1 MENIYFIAPVKWRLE
16 KLSPT
21 TEDVDLDAL
30 DQQLIWLD
38 TGIIIDARQKRFT
51 CEVCGNGV
59 DSICK
64 HENPD
69 GQPKTLPKLQAK
81 KHIKRPMNA
90 FFLWSKLERKKIS
103 EVTQD
108 KHNQNAITKEL
119 GRRWKLLPEEA
130 RQPYFDEA
138 ERLRILHLQ
147 EYPDYKFQP
156 RKKPKT
162 AAGSPSNQQ
171 KVVPETTAQQSPG
184 QQSLQLHHHQPQNNG
199 LHHHSSTTALS
210 PSAAA
215 LRSLNDKSR
224 TLGKPNVQAV
234 KAKINAGSNSPK
246 LLTNL
251 DPSKL
256 KLRLT
261 IDRKFKEAV
270 TTSVSSTTLAA
281 SAVSPNDSFYVDDQ
295 NKQPKLVSIAAV
307 AESKL
312 VIKPKI
318 EAADAVSTVATL
330 TSNGS
335 GLQIEPLFENQQ
347 PQTLQSPVNHNN
359 NIVMN
364 SNDLVQ
370 QQQSPAAQATQQPRQ
385 PSQIPAPQSDLST
398 PSKQVEVIKTET
410 PESLVDLEGL
420 NELFIAGSNGDVNL
434 DALEPT
440 SNVIDTWESGS
451 SSSGSVGSHFDF
463 GCSQDEVSDML
474 SDFGVSETDWV
485 DNLIAI

>member
-1 MENIYFIAPVKWRLE
+1 MLQTKKH
-16 KLSPT
+16 KL
-21 TEDVDLDAL
+21 
-30 DQQLIWLD
+30 
-38 TGIIIDARQKRFT
+38 
-51 CEVCGNGV
+51 N
-59 DSICK
+59 
-64 HENPD
+64 
-69 GQPKTLPKLQAK
+69 
-81 KHIKRPMNA
+81 HIKRPMNA
-90 FFLWSKLERKKIS
+90 FMVWSQLERRKII
-103 EVTQD
+103 EVTPD
-108 KHNQNAITKEL
+108 KHNAEISKEL

-130 RQPYFDEA
+130 RQPYIDEA
-138 ERLRILHLQ
+138 ERLRILHQ
-147 EYPDYKFQP
+147 KEYPDYKYKP

-162 AAGSPSNQQ
+162 AAGSASHQQ
-171 KVVPETTAQQSPG
+171 SSPG

-281 SAVSPNDSFYVDDQ
+281 SVSPNESFYVDSDQ

-370 QQQSPAAQATQQPRQ
+370 QPQNPVATQQRQ
-385 PSQIPAPQSDLST
+385 ESQIQPTQTLST
-398 PSKQVEVIKTET
+398 PSKQEVIKTET
-410 PESLVDLEGL
+410 ESLVDLEGL

>member
-1 MENIYFIAPVKWRLE
+1 MLQTKKH
-16 KLSPT
+16 KL
-21 TEDVDLDAL
+21 
-30 DQQLIWLD
+30 
-38 TGIIIDARQKRFT
+38 
-51 CEVCGNGV
+51 N
-59 DSICK
+59 
-64 HENPD
+64 
-69 GQPKTLPKLQAK
+69 
-81 KHIKRPMNA
+81 HIKRPMNA
-90 FFLWSKLERKKIS
+90 FMVWSQLERRKII
-103 EVTQD
+103 EVTPD
-108 KHNQNAITKEL
+108 KHNAEISKEL

-130 RQPYFDEA
+130 RQPYIDEA
-138 ERLRILHLQ
+138 ERLRILHQ
-147 EYPDYKFQP
+147 KEYPDYKYKP

-162 AAGSPSNQQ
+162 AAGSASHQQ
-171 KVVPETTAQQSPG
+171 SSPG

-270 TTSVSSTTLAA
+270 TTTAAASPAAAVSSTTIA
-281 SAVSPNDSFYVDDQ
+281 AVSPNQSFYVDDQ
-295 NKQPKLVSIAAV
+295 NKQQPKLVSIAAV

-420 NELFIAGSNGDVNL
+420 NELFIANGDVNL
-434 DALEPT
+434 DALEPGSGHT
-440 SNVIDTWESGS
+440 TVIDTWESGS

>member
-1 MENIYFIAPVKWRLE
+1 MLQTKKH
-16 KLSPT
+16 KL
-21 TEDVDLDAL
+21 
-30 DQQLIWLD
+30 
-38 TGIIIDARQKRFT
+38 
-51 CEVCGNGV
+51 N
-59 DSICK
+59 
-64 HENPD
+64 
-69 GQPKTLPKLQAK
+69 
-81 KHIKRPMNA
+81 HIKRPMNA
-90 FFLWSKLERKKIS
+90 FMVWSQLERRKII
-103 EVTQD
+103 EVTPD
-108 KHNQNAITKEL
+108 KHNAEISKEL

-130 RQPYFDEA
+130 RQPYIDEA
-138 ERLRILHLQ
+138 ERLRILHQ
-147 EYPDYKFQP
+147 KEYPDYKYKP

-162 AAGSPSNQQ
+162 AAAGGSAS
-171 KVVPETTAQQSPG
+171 QQSPAS
-184 QQSLQLHHHQPQNNG
+184 QLQLHHHHQLPQNNG

-281 SAVSPNDSFYVDDQ
+281 SVSPNESFYVDSDQ

-318 EAADAVSTVATL
+318 EAAADAVSTVATL

-370 QQQSPAAQATQQPRQ
+370 PQNPVATQQRQ
-385 PSQIPAPQSDLST
+385 ESQIQPTQTLST
-398 PSKQVEVIKTET
+398 PSKQEVIKTET
-410 PESLVDLEGL
+410 ESLVDLEGL

>member
-1 MENIYFIAPVKWRLE
+1 MLQTKKH
-16 KLSPT
+16 KL
-21 TEDVDLDAL
+21 
-30 DQQLIWLD
+30 
-38 TGIIIDARQKRFT
+38 
-51 CEVCGNGV
+51 N
-59 DSICK
+59 
-64 HENPD
+64 
-69 GQPKTLPKLQAK
+69 
-81 KHIKRPMNA
+81 HIKRPMNA
-90 FFLWSKLERKKIS
+90 FMVWSQLERRKII
-103 EVTQD
+103 EVTPD
-108 KHNQNAITKEL
+108 KHNAEISKEL

-130 RQPYFDEA
+130 RQPYIDEA
-138 ERLRILHLQ
+138 ERLRILHQ
-147 EYPDYKFQP
+147 KEYPDYKYKP

-162 AAGSPSNQQ
+162 AAAAGGSAS
-171 KVVPETTAQQSPG
+171 QQSPA
-184 QQSLQLHHHQPQNNG
+184 SQLHHHHQLPQNNG

-246 LLTNL
+246 LLTHL

-281 SAVSPNDSFYVDDQ
+281 SVSPNESFYVDSDQ

-318 EAADAVSTVATL
+318 EAAADAVSTVATL

-370 QQQSPAAQATQQPRQ
+370 QPQNPVATQQRQ
-385 PSQIPAPQSDLST
+385 ESQIQPTQTLST
-398 PSKQVEVIKTET
+398 PSKQEVIKTET
-410 PESLVDLEGL
+410 ESLVDLEGL

>member
-1 MENIYFIAPVKWRLE
+1 MLQTKKH
-16 KLSPT
+16 KL
-21 TEDVDLDAL
+21 
-30 DQQLIWLD
+30 
-38 TGIIIDARQKRFT
+38 
-51 CEVCGNGV
+51 N
-59 DSICK
+59 
-64 HENPD
+64 
-69 GQPKTLPKLQAK
+69 
-81 KHIKRPMNA
+81 HIKRPMNA
-90 FFLWSKLERKKIS
+90 FMVWSQLERRKII
-103 EVTQD
+103 EVTPD
-108 KHNQNAITKEL
+108 KHNAEISKEL

-130 RQPYFDEA
+130 RQPYIDEA
-138 ERLRILHLQ
+138 ERLRILHQ
-147 EYPDYKFQP
+147 KEYPDYKYKP

-162 AAGSPSNQQ
+162 AAAGGSAS
-171 KVVPETTAQQSPG
+171 QQSPAS
-184 QQSLQLHHHQPQNNG
+184 QLQLHHHHQLPQNNG

-281 SAVSPNDSFYVDDQ
+281 SVSPNESFYVDSDQ

-318 EAADAVSTVATL
+318 EAAADAVSTVATL

-370 QQQSPAAQATQQPRQ
+370 QPQNPVATQQRQ
-385 PSQIPAPQSDLST
+385 ESQIQPTQTLST
-398 PSKQVEVIKTET
+398 PSKQEVIKTET
-410 PESLVDLEGL
+410 ESLVDLEGL

>member
-1 MENIYFIAPVKWRLE
+1 MLQTKKH
-16 KLSPT
+16 KL
-21 TEDVDLDAL
+21 
-30 DQQLIWLD
+30 
-38 TGIIIDARQKRFT
+38 
-51 CEVCGNGV
+51 N
-59 DSICK
+59 
-64 HENPD
+64 
-69 GQPKTLPKLQAK
+69 
-81 KHIKRPMNA
+81 HIKRPMNA
-90 FFLWSKLERKKIS
+90 FMVWSQLERRKII
-103 EVTQD
+103 EVTPD
-108 KHNQNAITKEL
+108 KHNAEISKEL

-130 RQPYFDEA
+130 RQPYIDEA
-138 ERLRILHLQ
+138 ERLRILHQ
-147 EYPDYKFQP
+147 KEYPDYKYKP

-162 AAGSPSNQQ
+162 AAAGGSAS
-171 KVVPETTAQQSPG
+171 QQSPAS
-184 QQSLQLHHHQPQNNG
+184 QLQLHHHHQLPQNNG

-246 LLTNL
+246 LLTHL

-281 SAVSPNDSFYVDDQ
+281 SVSPNESFYVDSDQ

-318 EAADAVSTVATL
+318 EAAADAVSTVATL

-398 PSKQVEVIKTET
+398 PRSK
-410 PESLVDLEGL
+410 
-420 NELFIAGSNGDVNL
+420 
-434 DALEPT
+434 
-440 SNVIDTWESGS
+440 
-451 SSSGSVGSHFDF
+451 
-463 GCSQDEVSDML
+463 
-474 SDFGVSETDWV
+474 
-485 DNLIAI
+485 

>member
-1 MENIYFIAPVKWRLE
+1 MLQTKKH
-16 KLSPT
+16 KL
-21 TEDVDLDAL
+21 
-30 DQQLIWLD
+30 
-38 TGIIIDARQKRFT
+38 
-51 CEVCGNGV
+51 N
-59 DSICK
+59 
-64 HENPD
+64 
-69 GQPKTLPKLQAK
+69 
-81 KHIKRPMNA
+81 HIKRPMNA
-90 FFLWSKLERKKIS
+90 FMVWSQLERRKII
-103 EVTQD
+103 EVTPD
-108 KHNQNAITKEL
+108 KHNAEISKEL

-130 RQPYFDEA
+130 RQPYIDEA
-138 ERLRILHLQ
+138 ERLRILHQ
-147 EYPDYKFQP
+147 KEYPDYKYKP

-162 AAGSPSNQQ
+162 AAAGGSAS
-171 KVVPETTAQQSPG
+171 QQSPA
-184 QQSLQLHHHQPQNNG
+184 SQLHHHHQLPQNNG

-246 LLTNL
+246 LLTHL

-281 SAVSPNDSFYVDDQ
+281 SVSPNESFYVDSDQ

-318 EAADAVSTVATL
+318 EAAADAVSTVATL

-370 QQQSPAAQATQQPRQ
+370 PQNPVATQQRQ
-385 PSQIPAPQSDLST
+385 ESQIQPTQTLST
-398 PSKQVEVIKTET
+398 PSKQEVIKTET
-410 PESLVDLEGL
+410 ESLVDLEGL

>member
-1 MENIYFIAPVKWRLE
+1 MLQTKKH
-16 KLSPT
+16 KL
-21 TEDVDLDAL
+21 
-30 DQQLIWLD
+30 
-38 TGIIIDARQKRFT
+38 
-51 CEVCGNGV
+51 N
-59 DSICK
+59 
-64 HENPD
+64 
-69 GQPKTLPKLQAK
+69 
-81 KHIKRPMNA
+81 HIKRPMNA
-90 FFLWSKLERKKIS
+90 FMVWSQLERRKII
-103 EVTQD
+103 EVTPD
-108 KHNQNAITKEL
+108 KHNAEISKEL

-130 RQPYFDEA
+130 RQPYIDEA
-138 ERLRILHLQ
+138 ERLRILHQ
-147 EYPDYKFQP
+147 KEYPDYKYKP

-162 AAGSPSNQQ
+162 AAAGGSAS
-171 KVVPETTAQQSPG
+171 QQSPA
-184 QQSLQLHHHQPQNNG
+184 SQLHHHHQLPQNNG

-281 SAVSPNDSFYVDDQ
+281 SVSPNESFYVDSDQ

-370 QQQSPAAQATQQPRQ
+370 QPQNPVATQQRQ
-385 PSQIPAPQSDLST
+385 ESQIQPTQTLST
-398 PSKQVEVIKTET
+398 PSKQEVIKTET
-410 PESLVDLEGL
+410 ESLVDLEGL

>member
-1 MENIYFIAPVKWRLE
+1 MLQTKKH
-16 KLSPT
+16 KL
-21 TEDVDLDAL
+21 
-30 DQQLIWLD
+30 
-38 TGIIIDARQKRFT
+38 
-51 CEVCGNGV
+51 N
-59 DSICK
+59 
-64 HENPD
+64 
-69 GQPKTLPKLQAK
+69 
-81 KHIKRPMNA
+81 HIKRPMNA
-90 FFLWSKLERKKIS
+90 FMVWSQLERRKII
-103 EVTQD
+103 EVTPD
-108 KHNQNAITKEL
+108 KHNAEISKEL

-130 RQPYFDEA
+130 RQPYIDEA
-138 ERLRILHLQ
+138 ERLRILHQ
-147 EYPDYKFQP
+147 KEYPDYKYKP

-162 AAGSPSNQQ
+162 AAGSASNQQ

>member
-1 MENIYFIAPVKWRLE
+1 MPGQEVFRSMQVHTSSKTPYSDATQTKKH
-16 KLSPT
+16 KL
-21 TEDVDLDAL
+21 
-30 DQQLIWLD
+30 
-38 TGIIIDARQKRFT
+38 
-51 CEVCGNGV
+51 N
-59 DSICK
+59 
-64 HENPD
+64 
-69 GQPKTLPKLQAK
+69 
-81 KHIKRPMNA
+81 HIKRPMNA
-90 FFLWSKLERKKIS
+90 FMVWSQLERRKII
-103 EVTQD
+103 EVTPD
-108 KHNQNAITKEL
+108 KHNAEISKEL

-130 RQPYFDEA
+130 RQPYIDEA
-138 ERLRILHLQ
+138 ERLRILHQ
-147 EYPDYKFQP
+147 KEYPDYKYKP

-162 AAGSPSNQQ
+162 AAAGGSAS
-171 KVVPETTAQQSPG
+171 QQSPA
-184 QQSLQLHHHQPQNNG
+184 SQLHHHHQLPQNNG

-281 SAVSPNDSFYVDDQ
+281 SVSPNESFYVDSDQ

-318 EAADAVSTVATL
+318 EAAADAVSTVATL

-370 QQQSPAAQATQQPRQ
+370 QPQNPVATQQRQ
-385 PSQIPAPQSDLST
+385 ESQIQPTQTLST
-398 PSKQVEVIKTET
+398 PSKQEVIKTET
-410 PESLVDLEGL
+410 ESLVDLEGL

>member
-1 MENIYFIAPVKWRLE
+1 MLQTKKH
-16 KLSPT
+16 KL
-21 TEDVDLDAL
+21 
-30 DQQLIWLD
+30 
-38 TGIIIDARQKRFT
+38 
-51 CEVCGNGV
+51 N
-59 DSICK
+59 
-64 HENPD
+64 
-69 GQPKTLPKLQAK
+69 
-81 KHIKRPMNA
+81 HIKRPMNA
-90 FFLWSKLERKKIS
+90 FMVWSQLERRKII
-103 EVTQD
+103 EVTPD
-108 KHNQNAITKEL
+108 KHNAEISKEL

-130 RQPYFDEA
+130 RQPYIDEA
-138 ERLRILHLQ
+138 ERLRILHQ
-147 EYPDYKFQP
+147 KEYPDYKYKP

-162 AAGSPSNQQ
+162 AAAGGSAS
-171 KVVPETTAQQSPG
+171 QQSPA
-184 QQSLQLHHHQPQNNG
+184 SQLHHHHQLPQNNG

-281 SAVSPNDSFYVDDQ
+281 SVSPNESFYVDSDQ

-318 EAADAVSTVATL
+318 EAAADAVSTVATL

-370 QQQSPAAQATQQPRQ
+370 QPQNPVATQQRQ
-385 PSQIPAPQSDLST
+385 ESQIQPTQTLST
-398 PSKQVEVIKTET
+398 PSKQEVIKTET
-410 PESLVDLEGL
+410 ESLVDLEGL

>member
-1 MENIYFIAPVKWRLE
+1 MLQTKKH
-16 KLSPT
+16 KL
-21 TEDVDLDAL
+21 
-30 DQQLIWLD
+30 
-38 TGIIIDARQKRFT
+38 
-51 CEVCGNGV
+51 N
-59 DSICK
+59 
-64 HENPD
+64 
-69 GQPKTLPKLQAK
+69 
-81 KHIKRPMNA
+81 HIKRPMNA
-90 FFLWSKLERKKIS
+90 FMVWSQLERRKII
-103 EVTQD
+103 EVTPD
-108 KHNQNAITKEL
+108 KHNAEISKEL

-130 RQPYFDEA
+130 RQPYIDEA
-138 ERLRILHLQ
+138 ERLRILHQ
-147 EYPDYKFQP
+147 KEYPDYKYKP

-162 AAGSPSNQQ
+162 AAAAGGSAS
-171 KVVPETTAQQSPG
+171 QQSPA
-184 QQSLQLHHHQPQNNG
+184 SQLHHHHQLPQNNG

-246 LLTNL
+246 LLTHL

-281 SAVSPNDSFYVDDQ
+281 SVSPNESFYVDSDQ

-318 EAADAVSTVATL
+318 EAAADAVSTVATL

-370 QQQSPAAQATQQPRQ
+370 PQNPVATQQRQ
-385 PSQIPAPQSDLST
+385 ESQIQPTQTLST
-398 PSKQVEVIKTET
+398 PSKQEVIKTET
-410 PESLVDLEGL
+410 ESLVDLEGL

>member
-1 MENIYFIAPVKWRLE
+1 MLQTKKH
-16 KLSPT
+16 KL
-21 TEDVDLDAL
+21 
-30 DQQLIWLD
+30 
-38 TGIIIDARQKRFT
+38 
-51 CEVCGNGV
+51 N
-59 DSICK
+59 
-64 HENPD
+64 
-69 GQPKTLPKLQAK
+69 
-81 KHIKRPMNA
+81 HIKRPMNA
-90 FFLWSKLERKKIS
+90 FMVWSQLERRKII
-103 EVTQD
+103 EVTPD
-108 KHNQNAITKEL
+108 KHNAEISKEL

-130 RQPYFDEA
+130 RQPYIDEA
-138 ERLRILHLQ
+138 ERLRILHQ
-147 EYPDYKFQP
+147 KEYPDYKYKP

-162 AAGSPSNQQ
+162 AAGSASHQQ
-171 KVVPETTAQQSPG
+171 SSPG

-270 TTSVSSTTLAA
+270 TTTAASPAAAVSSTTIA
-281 SAVSPNDSFYVDDQ
+281 AVSPNQSFYVDDQ
-295 NKQPKLVSIAAV
+295 NKQQPKLVSIAAV

-364 SNDLVQ
+364 SNALV
-370 QQQSPAAQATQQPRQ
+370 PAEAAQAGAQR
-385 PSQIPAPQSDLST
+385 ST
-398 PSKQVEVIKTET
+398 PVKQEVIKSES
-410 PESLVDLEGL
+410 ESLVDLEGL
-420 NELFIAGSNGDVNL
+420 NELFIANGDVNL
-434 DALEPT
+434 DALEPGSGHT
-440 SNVIDTWESGS
+440 TVIDTWESGS

>member
-1 MENIYFIAPVKWRLE
+1 MLQTKKH
-16 KLSPT
+16 KL
-21 TEDVDLDAL
+21 
-30 DQQLIWLD
+30 
-38 TGIIIDARQKRFT
+38 
-51 CEVCGNGV
+51 N
-59 DSICK
+59 
-64 HENPD
+64 
-69 GQPKTLPKLQAK
+69 
-81 KHIKRPMNA
+81 HIKRPMNA
-90 FFLWSKLERKKIS
+90 FMVWSQLERRKII
-103 EVTQD
+103 EVTPD
-108 KHNQNAITKEL
+108 KHNAEISKEL

-130 RQPYFDEA
+130 RQPYIDEA
-138 ERLRILHLQ
+138 ERLRILHQ
-147 EYPDYKFQP
+147 KEYPDYKYKP
-156 RKKPKT
+156 RQKPNT
-162 AAGSPSNQQ
+162 AAAGGSAS
-171 KVVPETTAQQSPG
+171 QQSPA
-184 QQSLQLHHHQPQNNG
+184 SQLHHHHQLPQNNG

-281 SAVSPNDSFYVDDQ
+281 SVSPNESFYVDSDQ

-318 EAADAVSTVATL
+318 EAAADAVSTVATL

-370 QQQSPAAQATQQPRQ
+370 PQNPVATQQRQ
-385 PSQIPAPQSDLST
+385 ESQIQPTQTLST
-398 PSKQVEVIKTET
+398 PSKQEVIKTET
-410 PESLVDLEGL
+410 ESLVDLEGL

>member
-1 MENIYFIAPVKWRLE
+1 
-16 KLSPT
+16 
-21 TEDVDLDAL
+21 
-30 DQQLIWLD
+30 
-38 TGIIIDARQKRFT
+38 
-51 CEVCGNGV
+51 
-59 DSICK
+59 
-64 HENPD
+64 
-69 GQPKTLPKLQAK
+69 
-81 KHIKRPMNA
+81 MNA
-90 FFLWSKLERKKIS
+90 FMVWSQLERRKII
-103 EVTQD
+103 EVTPD
-108 KHNQNAITKEL
+108 KHNAEISKEL

-130 RQPYFDEA
+130 RQPYIDEA
-138 ERLRILHLQ
+138 ERLRILHQ
-147 EYPDYKFQP
+147 KEYPDYKYKP

-162 AAGSPSNQQ
+162 AAAGGSAS
-171 KVVPETTAQQSPG
+171 QQSPAS
-184 QQSLQLHHHQPQNNG
+184 QLQLHHHHQLPQNNG

-246 LLTNL
+246 LLTHL

-281 SAVSPNDSFYVDDQ
+281 SVSPNESFYVDSDQ

-318 EAADAVSTVATL
+318 EAAADAVSTVATL

-370 QQQSPAAQATQQPRQ
+370 PQNPVATQQRQ
-385 PSQIPAPQSDLST
+385 ESQIQPTQTLST
-398 PSKQVEVIKTET
+398 PSKQEVIKTET
-410 PESLVDLEGL
+410 ESLVDLEGL

>member
-1 MENIYFIAPVKWRLE
+1 MLQTKKH
-16 KLSPT
+16 KL
-21 TEDVDLDAL
+21 
-30 DQQLIWLD
+30 
-38 TGIIIDARQKRFT
+38 
-51 CEVCGNGV
+51 N
-59 DSICK
+59 
-64 HENPD
+64 
-69 GQPKTLPKLQAK
+69 
-81 KHIKRPMNA
+81 HIKRPMNA
-90 FFLWSKLERKKIS
+90 FMVWSQLERRKII
-103 EVTQD
+103 EVTPD
-108 KHNQNAITKEL
+108 KHNAEISKEL

-130 RQPYFDEA
+130 RQPYIDEA
-138 ERLRILHLQ
+138 ERLRILHQ
-147 EYPDYKFQP
+147 KEYPDYKYKP

-162 AAGSPSNQQ
+162 AAAGGSAS
-171 KVVPETTAQQSPG
+171 QQSPAS
-184 QQSLQLHHHQPQNNG
+184 QLQLHHHHQLPQNNG

-246 LLTNL
+246 LLTHL

-281 SAVSPNDSFYVDDQ
+281 SVSPNESFYVDSDQ

-318 EAADAVSTVATL
+318 EAADAVPTVATL

-370 QQQSPAAQATQQPRQ
+370 PQNPVATQQRQ
-385 PSQIPAPQSDLST
+385 ESQIQPTQTLST
-398 PSKQVEVIKTET
+398 PSKQEVIKTET
-410 PESLVDLEGL
+410 ESLVDLEGL